1 MSEPWSCTERDA
13 RCDHKRHCV
22 DNSDEKGCA
31 LIKVSQDYKPD
42 RPPQP
47 AERISQDDKTE
58 SLTKVRADLTILDIL
73 AIDDTSAVFKLFFTL
88 ELQWKDLNLDF
99 CDLHQDTNYNI
110 LREVSI

>member
-1 MSEPWSCTERDA
+1 MRDA

-31 LIKVSQDYKPD
+31 LIKVSRDYKPD

-47 AERISQDDKTE
+47 AERVRQDDKTE

-73 AIDDTSAVFKLFFTL
+73 AIDDSSSTFKLFYTL
-88 ELQWKDLNLDF
+88 ELVWTDLNLDY
-99 CDLHQDTNYNI
+99 CDLGKDKNYNI
-110 LREVSI
+110 LREVDNFYSILM